1 MPLIQI
7 AIAGPAPSPATIQR
21 LQRET
26 TRLMRD
32 VLHKEAALTVVGVSH
47 LPAGAVAA
55 SGEPVAAAAWLHAL
69 ITAGTNSSGEKAAFI
84 AAAEAM
90 LGASLGTSA
99 APTYV
104 ALQELPATDWGY
116 DGRTQAARRQE
127 RLAGASA

>member
-7 AIAGPAPSPATIQR
+7 TLAGPAPSPAIINS

-32 VLHKEAALTVVGVSH
+32 VLHKEAALTVVGISH
-47 LPAGAVAA
+47 LPAGAVTAG
-55 SGEPVAAAAWLHAL
+55 GEPVAAAAWLQGL
-69 ITAGTNSSGEKAAFI
+69 ITAGTNSAAEKAAFI

-90 LGASLGTSA
+90 LAAALGASA

-127 RLAGASA
+127 HLAGGAA

>member
-7 AIAGPAPSPATIQR
+7 AVAGPAPSPATIQR
-21 LQRET
+21 LQQET

-47 LPAGAVAA
+47 LPSFAVAAGGAVA
-55 SGEPVAAAAWLHAL
+55 GRAAWLQGL
-69 ITAGTNSSGEKAAFI
+69 ITAGTNSNAEKASFI
-84 AAAEAM
+84 GAAEAM
-90 LGASLGTSA
+90 LADALGDRS

-104 ALQELPATDWGY
+104 CLQELPATDWGY

-127 RLAGASA
+127 QLAGGAA

>member
-7 AIAGPAPSPATIQR
+7 AVAGPAPSPATIQR
-21 LQRET
+21 LQQDT

-47 LPAGAVAA
+47 LPPSAVAA
-55 SGEPVAAAAWLHAL
+55 AGVSVGSAAWLQGL
-69 ITAGTNSSGEKAAFI
+69 ITAGTNSADEKAAFI

-90 LGASLGTSA
+90 LVDALGDLS

-104 ALQELPATDWGY
+104 CLQELPAGDWGY

-127 RLAGASA
+127 RRAGGAA

>member
-7 AIAGPAPSPATIQR
+7 TLAGPAPSPATVHQ
-21 LQRET
+21 LQRDT

-32 VLHKEAALTVVGVSH
+32 VLHKEAALTVVGVAH
-47 LPAGAVAA
+47 LPAAAVAVDGA
-55 SGEPVAAAAWLHAL
+55 PVNGAAWLHGL
-69 ITAGTNSSGEKAAFI
+69 ITAGTNSAAEKAAFI
-84 AAAEAM
+84 AAAERLLADV
-90 LGASLGTSA
+90 LDTGA

-127 RLAGASA
+127 GLAGGAA

>member
-7 AIAGPAPSPATIQR
+7 TLAGPAPSPATLQQ
-21 LQRET
+21 LQRDT

-32 VLHKEAALTVVGVSH
+32 VLHKEAALTVVGISH
-47 LPAGAVAA
+47 LPAGFVAA
-55 SGEPVAAAAWLHAL
+55 GGEPVAGAAWLQGL
-69 ITAGTNSSGEKAAFI
+69 ITAGTNSATEKAEFI
-84 AAAEAM
+84 AAAETMLAGA
-90 LGASLGTSA
+90 LGASK

-127 RLAGASA
+127 RLA

>member
-7 AIAGPAPSPATIQR
+7 TLAGPVPSPATLHR

-32 VLHKEAALTVVGVSH
+32 VLHKEAALTVVGISH

-55 SGEPVAAAAWLHAL
+55 GGEPVAAAAWLQGL
-69 ITAGTNSSGEKAAFI
+69 ITAGTNSAAEKAEFI
-84 AAAEAM
+84 AAAETM
-90 LGASLGTSA
+90 LIGALGDHG

-104 ALQELPATDWGY
+104 ALQEVPATDWGY

-127 RLAGASA
+127 RLA

>member
-7 AIAGPAPSPATIQR
+7 TLAGPAPSPASLHQ
-21 LQRET
+21 LQRDT

-32 VLHKEAALTVVGVSH
+32 VLHKEAALTVVGISH
-47 LPAGAVAA
+47 LPAVAVAA
-55 SGEPVAAAAWLHAL
+55 GGEPVAAAAWLQGL
-69 ITAGTNSSGEKAAFI
+69 ITAGTNSAAEKAEFV

-90 LGASLGTSA
+90 LAGVLGACR

-127 RLAGASA
+127 RLAGGGA

>member
-7 AIAGPAPSPATIQR
+7 AVSGPAPSPATIQR
-21 LQRET
+21 LQQET

-47 LPAGAVAA
+47 LPSSAVTAGGVAVD
-55 SGEPVAAAAWLHAL
+55 SAAWLQGL
-69 ITAGTNSSGEKAAFI
+69 ITAGTNNVAEKAAFI
-84 AAAEAM
+84 GAAEAM
-90 LGASLGTSA
+90 LAEVLGDQS

-104 ALQELPATDWGY
+104 CLQELPASDWGY

-127 RLAGASA
+127 RLAGGAA